1 MLVVVHH
8 SVVSTSLQPRGLQEA
23 RLPCPLPSPR
33 IWPSSCSLHWW
44 CCLAIS
50 SSDTL
55 FSFGPQS
62 FPTSGNFS
70 VSHLFPSDDHNIAA
84 SASASVLSVNIQG
97 LSPLRSTGLISLLCK
112 GLSGVFSST
121 TVWKHQFSSSL
132 SAIRAV
138 SSSYLKLLVFLL
150 LTPICYSSSL
160 AFLTMCS
167 AYRLNKQ
174 GDSRQPYCTP
184 FSILNQSVVP
194 YRVLTAAS
202 WPTCKLLRRQV
213 RWSGIPVSRR
223 AFHSLSWST
232 QSKALPE
239 SMK

>member
-1 MLVVVHH
+1 MFTALVMLSSHLILWH
-8 SVVSTSLQPRGLQEA
+8 PLLLWPSTSG
-23 RLPCPLPSPR
+23 
-33 IWPSSCSLHWW
+33 
-44 CCLAIS
+44 
-50 SSDTL
+50 T
-55 FSFGPQS
+55 FSM
-62 FPTSGNFS
+62 
-70 VSHLFPSDDHNIAA
+70 SHLFTSDDQNIGA

-97 LSPLRSTGLISLLCK
+97 LSPLRLTSLISLLCK
-112 GLSGVFSST
+112 GVSGVFSST

-132 SAIRAV
+132 SAIRVV

-160 AFLTMCS
+160 AFLMMCS

-174 GDSRQPYCTP
+174 GYSRHPYCTP

-202 WPTCKLLRRQV
+202 WPTCKFLRRQV
-213 RWSGIPVSRR
+213 RWSGIPISQR